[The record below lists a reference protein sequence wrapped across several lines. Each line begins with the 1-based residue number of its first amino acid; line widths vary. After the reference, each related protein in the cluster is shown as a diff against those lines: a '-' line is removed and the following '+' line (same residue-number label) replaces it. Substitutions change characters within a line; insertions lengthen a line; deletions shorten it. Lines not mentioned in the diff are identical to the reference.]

1 MPSPSRSGTHRQV
14 PGPFLCSPACS
25 RPISFHVCLSVSK
38 WPLVSTPVSW
48 PLLGAISLTFLDSS
62 PSVSRGPFI
71 YRRHYVLVPLCPPFS
86 LCHLLLPSSLSL
98 AVLSPSVSP
107 PPSFPCL
114 SVSLKHS
121 HLAQESNTAGLFF
134 FPFHI
139 LDTAGRGAERMT
151 DVCTSLWVSH
161 AGGTSAHG
169 HHLLLPASHPA
180 PGGPALLSKLTPFLW
195 AWQPLSRKASLM
207 LLRPLTHP
215 QALAPAG
222 LAGSPQVG
230 WAQRNPPL
238 SGQSATR
245 ERSS

>member
-134 FPFHI
+134 FSFSHFGHSW
-139 LDTAGRGAERMT
+139 GRCRENDRCLHVSLGFTRRGNL
-151 DVCTSLWVSH
+151 CTQ
-161 AGGTSAHG
+161 
-169 HHLLLPASHPA
+169 
-180 PGGPALLSKLTPFLW
+180 TP
-195 AWQPLSRKASLM
+195 S
-207 LLRPLTHP
+207 PLTCFPSSAWRTRFPFQTHP
-215 QALAPAG
+215 FPVG
-222 LAGSPQVG
+222 LA
-230 WAQRNPPL
+230 APL
-238 SGQSATR
+238 QEGLPDAP
-245 ERSS
+245 